1 MGNWMEMLKEDI
13 NQEDGVLITILT
25 NFTSQLF
32 KGIIFLA
39 IPIFLYALIVISQ

>member
-13 NQEDGVLITILT
+13 NQEDGVVLTIFTNLT
-25 NFTSQLF
+25 SLLF

-39 IPIFLYALIVISQ
+39 IPIFLYASIVIIQ